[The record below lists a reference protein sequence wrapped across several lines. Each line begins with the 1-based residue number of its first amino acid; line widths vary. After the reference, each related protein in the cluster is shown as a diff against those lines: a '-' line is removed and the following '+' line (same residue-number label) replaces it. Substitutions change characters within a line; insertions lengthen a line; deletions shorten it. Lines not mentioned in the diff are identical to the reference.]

1 MKTLRYTTVCPILWR
16 MKTRCGYQWL
26 SALSFLWCLS
36 VFAATVY
43 KSIDE
48 NGVVTYSD
56 TRPAQDILVETLEID
71 VPASPPGEQSQQRLQ
86 DMRDTTDR
94 MVADRMAREKQRAET
109 RQLDAQIAAQKA
121 ALERADYNDDDSN
134 YTGYYDYPARRPWWP
149 AFHPRPGY
157 PIAHPPLLPPVGQHP
172 PNIRPLP
179 SNDYPASLIRKS
191 YDPKVQ
197 EAFR

>member
-1 MKTLRYTTVCPILWR
+1 MKSRYE
-16 MKTRCGYQWL
+16 YQWL

-36 VFAATVY
+36 GFAATVY

-48 NGVVTYSD
+48 NGIVTYSD
-56 TRPAQDILVETLEID
+56 TRPAQGILVETLEID
-71 VPASPPGEQSQQRLQ
+71 FPAAPPGEQTQQRLQ
-86 DMRDTTDR
+86 DMRETTDR
-94 MVADRMAREKQRAET
+94 MVADRMAREKQRAEL

-121 ALERADYNDDDSN
+121 AQERPDYDDDDTI
-134 YTGYYDYPARRPWWP
+134 YTGYYDYPVRRPWWP
-149 AFHPRPGY
+149 AFQPRPEH
-157 PIAHPPLLPPVGQHP
+157 PIAHPPLLPPVEQRP
-172 PNIRPLP
+172 PDIRPLP

>member
-1 MKTLRYTTVCPILWR
+1 LP
-16 MKTRCGYQWL
+16 
-26 SALSFLWCLS
+26 ALSLLCCLPG
-36 VFAATVY
+36 FAATVY

-56 TRPAQDILVETLEID
+56 TRPVQTILVETLEINI
-71 VPASPPGEQSQQRLQ
+71 PEPLPGEQTQQRLQ
-86 DMRDTTDR
+86 DMRETTDR
-94 MVADRMAREKQRAET
+94 MVADRMAREKQRAEL

-121 ALERADYNDDDSN
+121 AQERTDYNDDDTI
-134 YTGYYDYPARRPWWP
+134 YTGYYGYPTQRPWWP
-149 AFHPRPGY
+149 SYHPRPEH
-157 PIAHPPLLPPVGQHP
+157 PIAHPPLLPPVEERP